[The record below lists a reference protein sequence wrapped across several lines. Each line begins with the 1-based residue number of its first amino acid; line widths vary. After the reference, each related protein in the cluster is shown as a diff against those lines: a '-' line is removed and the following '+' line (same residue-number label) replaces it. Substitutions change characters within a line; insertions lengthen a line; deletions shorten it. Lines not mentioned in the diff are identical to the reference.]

1 MYVRRFLPRR
11 GDYDAGSLRPDLLA
25 GITVAVVAL
34 PLALGFGVTSGA
46 GAAAGLYTAIVAGTL
61 AAVFGGSSFQVSGP
75 TGAMTVVLLPL
86 VADHGVAALAPVAA
100 LAGLFLVLLGVAG
113 VGRAVRYIPFPVITG
128 FTAGIAVIIL
138 LQQVPGLL
146 GVERP
151 EGEQILAVT
160 WHALGDAAGGVA
172 WTAPALGAL
181 TIATMVLWD
190 RLDRLR
196 ALPPSMAAL
205 LVATGVSLLPA
216 FDGTARVSAIP
227 AGLPAP
233 RVPGLGGLPLTE
245 LTRAALVVALLA
257 ALESLLSAVVAD
269 GMTIGERHDP
279 DRELVG
285 QGLANVGSALVGGIP
300 ATAALARTAVNVRSG
315 ARTRLAAITH
325 SAVLAAIVLA
335 LAPLVT
341 RVPLAALAGILAV
354 VAVRMVEVGEMREI
368 MRSTR
373 SDAATLVLTLGVT
386 VAFDLILAIEVG
398 LIVAGALFVVRM
410 SRLLSVDL
418 ASLDATDPA
427 PHHEGAAAVEAERRV
442 REQDLVVFRIA
453 GPIFFGA
460 ADRFF
465 EELLRV
471 DHGVRGVVLRMRDVP
486 VMDATGAAAMRTL
499 VDRLVRRRILVF
511 VSGLQDQPRQV
522 LERTGILHEITRDG
536 HHLFEGTDDAIA
548 HALGHLAGRDHEAP
562 SRAYAAPACLAAPFS
577 DTTFEEPPGDMVTP

>member
-1 MYVRRFLPRR
+1 VPSVGVTLRRFLP
-11 GDYDAGSLRPDLLA
+11 GPADYDRRSARADLLA

-86 VADHGVAALAPVAA
+86 VAEYGVGALAPVAA
-100 LAGLFLVLLGVAG
+100 LAGLFLVLLGLAG
-113 VGRAVRYIPFPVITG
+113 VGRAVRYIPSPVITG

-138 LQQVPGLL
+138 LQQVPAIL

-151 EGEQILAVT
+151 EGEQILVVT
-160 WHALGDAAGGVA
+160 WRALQDAAAGIS

-181 TIATMVLWD
+181 TIATMVLWG

-205 LVATGVSLLPA
+205 LVTTAVSLTPL
-216 FDGTARVSAIP
+216 FDGAARVSAIP
-227 AGLPAP
+227 SGLPTP
-233 RVPGLGGLPLTE
+233 RMPELGGLELTE
-245 LTRAALVVALLA
+245 LTRAALVIALLA

-279 DRELVG
+279 DRELLG
-285 QGLANVGSALVGGIP
+285 QGLANIGSALVGGIP

-315 ARTRLAAITH
+315 ARTRLAAATH
-325 SAVLAAIVLA
+325 GVVLAATVLA

-341 RVPLAALAGILAV
+341 RVPLAALGGILVV
-354 VAVRMVEVGEMREI
+354 VAARMVEVGEMREI
-368 MRSTR
+368 LRSTR

-386 VAFDLILAIEVG
+386 IAFDLILAIEVG
-398 LIVAGALFVVRM
+398 MVVACGLFVARM

-418 ASLDATDPA
+418 ASLDGDGA
-427 PHHEGAAAVEAERRV
+427 PRHEDAAAVEAERRV
-442 REQDLVVFRIA
+442 RDQDLVVFRIA

-471 DHGVRGVVLRMRDVP
+471 DHGVRGVVLRMRGVP

-499 VDRLVRRRILVF
+499 VDRLARRRILVV

-522 LERTGILHEITRDG
+522 LQRTGILQEITRDG
-536 HHLFEGTDDAIA
+536 HHLFERTDDAIA
-548 HALGHLAGRDHEAP
+548 HALVHLAGGDHT
-562 SRAYAAPACLAAPFS
+562 APANPL
-577 DTTFEEPPGDMVTP
+577 EPVAGTG

>member
-1 MYVRRFLPRR
+1 MDEVRLDLRRFLPSRA
-11 GDYDAGSLRPDLLA
+11 DYDAGSVRADLLA

-86 VADHGVAALAPVAA
+86 VAEHGVAALAPVAA
-100 LAGLFLVLLGVAG
+100 LAGLLLVVLGVAG
-113 VGRAVRYIPFPVITG
+113 VGRAVRYIPYPVITG

-138 LQQVPGLL
+138 LQQVPGVL

-151 EGEQILAVT
+151 EGEQILVVT
-160 WHALGDAAGGVA
+160 WRALQDAAGGVA
-172 WTAPALGAL
+172 WTAPTLGAL
-181 TIATMVLWD
+181 TVAVMVLWG
-190 RLDRLR
+190 RLERLR

-205 LVATGVSLLPA
+205 LAATGASLLPA
-216 FDGTARVSAIP
+216 FDGVARVSAIP
-227 AGLPAP
+227 SGLPTP
-233 RVPGLGGLPLTE
+233 RMPDLAGVPLTE
-245 LTRAALVVALLA
+245 LTRAALVIAILA

-285 QGLANVGSALVGGIP
+285 QGLANLGSALVGGIP

-315 ARTRLAAITH
+315 ARTRLAAATH
-325 SAVLAAIVLA
+325 GVVLAAIVLA

-341 RVPLAALAGILAV
+341 RVPLAALAGILVV
-354 VAVRMVEVGEMREI
+354 VAARMVEVGEMREI
-368 MRSTR
+368 LRATR
-373 SDAATLVLTLGVT
+373 SDAATLLLTLGVT

-398 LIVAGALFVVRM
+398 LIVAGALFVARM
-410 SRLLSVDL
+410 SKLLSVDL
-418 ASLDATDPA
+418 AALDGELA
-427 PHHEGAAAVEAERRV
+427 PRHEAAEAVEAERQV
-442 REQDLVVFRIA
+442 RDQDLVVFRIA

-471 DHGVRGVVLRMRDVP
+471 DHGVRGVVLRMRGVP

-499 VDRLVRRRILVF
+499 VDRLARRRILV
-511 VSGLQDQPRQV
+511 VLSGLQPQPRQV
-522 LERTGILHEITRDG
+522 LERTGILQEITRDG
-536 HHLFEGTDDAIA
+536 HHLFERTDDAIS
-548 HALGHLAGRDHEAP
+548 HALGHLAGDDHTAPTMAPEAL
-562 SRAYAAPACLAAPFS
+562 SQPA
-577 DTTFEEPPGDMVTP
+577 EPR

>member
-1 MYVRRFLPRR
+1 MDEVRLDLRRFLPSRA
-11 GDYDAGSLRPDLLA
+11 DYDAGSVRADLLA

-86 VADHGVAALAPVAA
+86 VAEHGVAALAPVAA
-100 LAGLFLVLLGVAG
+100 LAGLLLVVLGVAG
-113 VGRAVRYIPFPVITG
+113 VGRAVRYIPYPVITG

-138 LQQVPGLL
+138 LQQVPGVL

-151 EGEQILAVT
+151 EGDQILVVT
-160 WHALGDAAGGVA
+160 WRALQDAAGGVA
-172 WTAPALGAL
+172 WTAPTLGAL
-181 TIATMVLWD
+181 TVAVMVLWG
-190 RLDRLR
+190 RLERLR

-205 LVATGVSLLPA
+205 LAATGASLLPA
-216 FDGTARVSAIP
+216 FDGVARVSAIP
-227 AGLPAP
+227 SGLPTP
-233 RVPGLGGLPLTE
+233 RMPDLAGVPLTE
-245 LTRAALVVALLA
+245 LTRAALVIAILA

-285 QGLANVGSALVGGIP
+285 QGLANLGSALVGGIP

-315 ARTRLAAITH
+315 ARTRLAAATH
-325 SAVLAAIVLA
+325 GVVLAAIVLA

-341 RVPLAALAGILAV
+341 RVPLAALAGILVV
-354 VAVRMVEVGEMREI
+354 VAARMVEVGEMREI
-368 MRSTR
+368 LRATR
-373 SDAATLVLTLGVT
+373 SDAATLLLTLGVT

-398 LIVAGALFVVRM
+398 LIVAGALFVARM
-410 SRLLSVDL
+410 SKLLSVDL
-418 ASLDATDPA
+418 AALDGELA
-427 PHHEGAAAVEAERRV
+427 PRHEAAEAVEAERQV
-442 REQDLVVFRIA
+442 RDQDLVVFRIA

-471 DHGVRGVVLRMRDVP
+471 DHGVRGVVLRMRGVP

-499 VDRLVRRRILVF
+499 VDRLARRRILV
-511 VSGLQDQPRQV
+511 VLSGLQPQPRQV
-522 LERTGILHEITRDG
+522 LERTGILQEITRDG
-536 HHLFEGTDDAIA
+536 HHLFERTDDAIS
-548 HALGHLAGRDHEAP
+548 HALGHLAGDDHTAPTMAPEAL
-562 SRAYAAPACLAAPFS
+562 SQPA
-577 DTTFEEPPGDMVTP
+577 EPR

>member
-1 MYVRRFLPRR
+1 MTDVVRRFLPRS
-11 GDYDAGSLRPDLLA
+11 GDYDLASIRTDLMA

-61 AAVFGGSSFQVSGP
+61 AAIFGGSSFQVSGP

-86 VADHGVAALAPVAA
+86 VAEHGVGALAPVAV
-100 LAGLFLVLLGVAG
+100 LAGVLLVALGVAG

-138 LQQVPGLL
+138 LQQVPALL

-151 EGEQILAVT
+151 EGEQILVVT
-160 WHALGDAAGGVA
+160 WHAVREAAGGVP
-172 WTAPALGAL
+172 WTAPALGAI
-181 TIATMVLWD
+181 TIAAMVGWG
-190 RLDRLR
+190 RLARLR
-196 ALPPSMAAL
+196 VLPPSMAAL
-205 LVATGVSLLPA
+205 LVATGVSMLPV
-216 FDGTARVSAIP
+216 FDGAARVGAIP
-227 AGLPAP
+227 AGLPTP
-233 RVPGLGGLPLTE
+233 RLPELGGLEVTE
-245 LTRAALVVALLA
+245 LVRAALVIAVLA

-269 GMTIGERHDP
+269 GMTVGERHDP

-285 QGLANVGSALVGGIP
+285 QGLANIGSALVGGIP

-315 ARTRLAAITH
+315 ARTRLAAASH
-325 SAVLAAIVLA
+325 GLVLAATVLA
-335 LAPLVT
+335 LSPLV
-341 RVPLAALAGILAV
+341 REVPLAALAGILAV
-354 VAVRMVEVGEMREI
+354 VAARMVEVAEMREI
-368 MRSTR
+368 LRATR
-373 SDAATLVLTLGVT
+373 SDGATMVLTFGVT

-398 LIVAGALFVVRM
+398 VIVAGALFVTRM

-418 ASLDATDPA
+418 AALDGDDGPR
-427 PHHEGAAAVEAERRV
+427 HEDAVAAEAERRV

-499 VDRLVRRRILVF
+499 VDRLDRR
-511 VSGLQDQPRQV
+511 
-522 LERTGILHEITRDG
+522 
-536 HHLFEGTDDAIA
+536 
-548 HALGHLAGRDHEAP
+548 
-562 SRAYAAPACLAAPFS
+562 
-577 DTTFEEPPGDMVTP
+577 

>member
-1 MYVRRFLPRR
+1 MPAFVRRFLPRAD
-11 GDYDAGSLRPDLLA
+11 DYSRASVRADLLA
-25 GITVAVVAL
+25 GVTVAVVAL

-86 VADHGVAALAPVAA
+86 VAEHGPAALAPVAV
-100 LAGLFLVLLGVAG
+100 LAGLILVVLGVAG
-113 VGRAVRYIPFPVITG
+113 VGRAVRYIPYPVITG

-138 LQQVPGLL
+138 LQQVPALL

-151 EGEQILAVT
+151 DGEQILVVT
-160 WHALGDAAGGVA
+160 WRALRDAAGGSS
-172 WTAPALGAL
+172 WTAPALG
-181 TIATMVLWD
+181 TIAMATMVAWGRIR
-190 RLDRLR
+190 RLG

-205 LVATGVSLLPA
+205 LVATAVSLTPL
-216 FDGTARVSAIP
+216 FDGAARVGVVP
-227 AGLPAP
+227 AGLPTP
-233 RVPGLGGLPLTE
+233 RMPGLAGLELTE
-245 LTRAALVVALLA
+245 LVRAALVIAVLA

-279 DRELVG
+279 DRELFG
-285 QGLANVGSALVGGIP
+285 QGLANIGSALVGGIP

-315 ARTRLAAITH
+315 ARTRLAAASH
-325 SAVLAAIVLA
+325 GVVLAATVLT

-341 RVPLAALAGILAV
+341 KVPLAALAGILAV
-354 VAVRMVEVGEMREI
+354 VAVRMVEVAEIREI
-368 MRSTR
+368 LRSTR
-373 SDAATLVLTLGVT
+373 SDATTLVLTFGVT

-398 LIVAGALFVVRM
+398 VVVAGALFVTRM

-418 ASLDATDPA
+418 ASLHGDDTPQHEDAS
-427 PHHEGAAAVEAERRV
+427 AVEAERRV
-442 REQDLVVFRIA
+442 REQDLVVFRIG

-471 DHGVRGVVLRMRDVP
+471 DSGVRGVVLRMRGVP
-486 VMDATGAAAMRTL
+486 VMDVTGASALRTL
-499 VDRLVRRRILVF
+499 VDRLGRRDVLVL

-522 LERTGILHEITRDG
+522 LERTGILRGITRDG
-536 HHLFEGTDDAIA
+536 HHLFERTDDAID
-548 HALGHLAGRDHEAP
+548 HALAHLATGDHTEPVLARP
-562 SRAYAAPACLAAPFS
+562 AAIRSGAVIPLS
-577 DTTFEEPPGDMVTP
+577 